1 MKKRNILFC
10 FLLFSLLAFN
20 ILGVTAEVA
29 VEGLGDLEE
38 NIEDLEEKA
47 EEIENL
53 PENIE
58 TKWDYLGNE
67 WKNVLLKNKLVS
79 GLDSFFTQISVIFEV
94 LFGEPYSLSLTLFFI
109 VLLWFYLLFK
119 IKEILGDFGMFSPA
133 ISWAMSFVVVMLISR
148 TDGIKSVVGFFG
160 NLIFSQESLGLK
172 WIIFIIIAVIMIFIY
187 KFSSLLGESYK
198 ATKEGLEKEEEKR
211 NRGILKAYADA
222 IIKSFTK

>member
-94 LFGEPYSLSLTLFFI
+94 LGNPP
-109 VLLWFYLLFK
+109 VFYGGHWQL
-119 IKEILGDFGMFSPA
+119 
-133 ISWAMSFVVVMLISR
+133 
-148 TDGIKSVVGFFG
+148 FG
-160 NLIFSQESLGLK
+160 NNLIIHEVPSIGGLIFKEVGHSKNRFWWTDTKIRMKRS
-172 WIIFIIIAVIMIFIY
+172 AVQANSKNGITENQAAEMNKVARIYGCPNRIMV
-187 KFSSLLGESYK
+187 LDC
-198 ATKEGLEKEEEKR
+198 A
-211 NRGILKAYADA
+211 
-222 IIKSFTK
+222 